1 MNAPDNDAANVACPR
16 CGYSLRGQVGLWE
29 GCCPLRGTCS
39 ECGLEFDWGDIQ
51 RQRRLHWLFEHAWR
65 QRPLPSFLRSFLAVL
80 RPWRYWRAL
89 GMTDAFRPVGCV
101 LFALVSVLVA
111 PLALG
116 AWDTIAV
123 WYELVNRANAAP
135 VSLEWILEYL
145 KSEYWSDLKFL
156 FAREFSW
163 VSAATCIVA
172 IPTGFVLLPITRR
185 VCRVRT
191 RHLFRAAAHSLGWLA
206 WFALAWVA
214 QDLLRGLPLV
224 DNAARFLLRVSRLE
238 ALAHTIDA
246 RQWVYMQ
253 TIALTTLPLTLWWG
267 WATSRYLKMKHAWLI
282 ALALS
287 LLAALVAFGVE
298 DLRLLVHFQR
308 GGR

>member
-1 MNAPDNDAANVACPR
+1 MDALDNAAPSVACPR

-29 GCCPLRGTCS
+29 DCCPLRGTCS

-65 QRPLPSFLRSFLAVL
+65 QQPLRSFLRSFLAVL

-101 LFALVSVLVA
+101 LFAVLSILVT
-111 PLALG
+111 PLALCG
-116 AWDTIAV
+116 WDTIAV
-123 WYELVNRANAAP
+123 WYEQVIQGGSSL
-135 VSLEWILEYL
+135 VSLGGIIEDIKWACAVDFEYI
-145 KSEYWSDLKFL
+145 
-156 FAREFSW
+156 FARHFSA
-163 VSAATCIVA
+163 VSAAACIVT
-172 IPTGFVLLPITRR
+172 IPAAFVLLPFTRR
-185 VCRVRT
+185 VCRVRA
-191 RHLFRAAAHSLGWLA
+191 RHLFRAAAYSVGWLS
-206 WFALAWVA
+206 WLALAWVA
-214 QDLLRGLPLV
+214 LDLLRGLPLV

-282 ALALS
+282 ALTLS
-287 LLAALVAFGVE
+287 LLAALVAFGLE

-308 GGR
+308 GGK